1 MQPVEIKNV
10 VFDVGNV
17 LVRWSP
23 IEIVRL
29 TFGNDVDA
37 EALAKDLFMSAIWLD
52 LNKGLIT
59 ETQAKQR

>member
-1 MQPVEIKNV
+1 MQSIAIKNV

-23 IEIVRL
+23 LEIVRL

-37 EALAKDLFMSAIWLD
+37 EKLAKDLFMSTIWLD
-52 LNKGLIT
+52 F
-59 ETQAKQR
+59 EQRAYY

>member
-1 MQPVEIKNV
+1 MQSIAIKNV

-23 IEIVRL
+23 LEIVRL

-37 EALAKDLFMSAIWLD
+37 EALAKDLFMSTIWLD
-52 LNKGLIT
+52 LNKEIGR
-59 ETQAKQR
+59 AHV